1 MVRLNISFFS
11 AGGVPP
17 PKGGSIYKTSYKKL
31 ATLIPPWQNHSMLG
45 RDALG
50 STLVYAAIESIKF
63 DVIIL
68 VISDSRSKFLEKL
81 LVFGEMEK
89 STAYL
94 KRSNQLRS

>member
-1 MVRLNISFFS
+1 
-11 AGGVPP
+11 
-17 PKGGSIYKTSYKKL
+17 
-31 ATLIPPWQNHSMLG
+31 MLG